1 MLNFL
6 LFDSV
11 IYNLLSAENQ
21 FFIENI
27 DFSTH
32 FVDRLPLP
40 VYAVQQL
47 AETLRWEGAG
57 SITEGITGIF
67 RRINPSGRTMFL
79 GSTQPLTRNISWRGG
94 G

>member
-1 MLNFL
+1 LLNFL

-47 AETLRWEGAG
+47 AETLRPKLG
-57 SITEGITGIF
+57 
-67 RRINPSGRTMFL
+67 GRGFDY
-79 GSTQPLTRNISWRGG
+79 RGDHWNFS
-94 G
+94 